1 MNPIVLGI
9 DAGASSTRWLLR
21 DDSGQELAEGKL
33 GPLTGH
39 IFDDKDRLE
48 NETRLA
54 ELIAEVK
61 RVAQPAALAI
71 GMTGL
76 HPGTEAARFYE
87 SALQTAFDLKANRLE
102 LSNDMHIAFASVF
115 EPGEGVLAYAGTGAV
130 GYHETNTG
138 EVVRSGGYGY
148 LIDDAGAGYW
158 IGHEGIKQV
167 MRWVDETGK
176 PSTKLLAEIIYQ
188 DIGST
193 VWPEIM
199 KEIYGG
205 GRSRVAALAPKV
217 ALAAG
222 QGDEAAL
229 AILERAGQELA
240 RLTNSVLHRLEEVLP
255 VTFAGGISRLSPV
268 LTASL
273 ERSLTAH
280 KRFKVEAGEPVQA
293 AAKLALK
300 LLQKA

>member
-1 MNPIVLGI
+1 MSTIVLGI
-9 DAGASSTRWLLR
+9 DAGASSTRWLLKN
-21 DDSGQELAEGKL
+21 SAGQELAEGKI

-39 IFDDKDRLE
+39 IFLEADRQE
-48 NETRLA
+48 NLARLS
-54 ELIAEVK
+54 ELIADVK
-61 RVAQPAALAI
+61 SVASPVAIAI

-76 HPGTEAARFYE
+76 HPNTDAARFYE
-87 SALQTAFDLKANRLE
+87 TALQTAFKLLPERLE
-102 LSNDMHIAFASVF
+102 LSNDMHVAYASVF

-130 GYHETNTG
+130 GYHETHTG

-167 MRWVDETGK
+167 MRWVDDIGK
-176 PSTKLLAEIIYQ
+176 PATQLLAEIIYE
-188 DIGST
+188 DIGSKI
-193 VWPEIM
+193 WPEIM

-217 ALAAG
+217 ALAAH
-222 QGDEAAL
+222 QGDEAAV

-240 RLTNSVLHRLEEVLP
+240 RLTNSVLGRLGRPLP
-255 VTFAGGISRLSPV
+255 VTFAGGISRLSPL

-280 KRFKVEAGEPVQA
+280 HGFKVEAGEPVQA

-300 LLQKA
+300 LLEKS

>member
-1 MNPIVLGI
+1 MIVLGI
-9 DAGASSTRWLLR
+9 DAGASSTRWLLQAET
-21 DDSGQELAEGKL
+21 GQELAQGKL

-39 IFDDKDRLE
+39 IFKEDDRLE
-48 NETRLA
+48 NRARLDQ
-54 ELIAEVK
+54 LIRDVL
-61 RVAQPAALAI
+61 AAGKPGAVAI

-87 SALQTAFDLKANRLE
+87 TALQTAFALEARHVE
-102 LSNDMHIAFASVF
+102 LSNDMHIAYASVF

-130 GYHETNTG
+130 GYHETEAG
-138 EVVRSGGYGY
+138 VVLRSGGYGY

-167 MRWVDETGK
+167 MRWVDETGQVA
-176 PSTKLLAEIIYQ
+176 TQVLAQVIY
-188 DIGST
+188 DDVGST

-199 KEIYGG
+199 EVIYGG

-217 ALAAG
+217 ALAAK

-229 AILERAGQELA
+229 EILERAGQELA
-240 RLTNSVLHRLEEVLP
+240 RLANCILGRLGKALP

-268 LTASL
+268 LTQSL
-273 ERSLTAH
+273 ERSLKAHTA
-280 KRFKVEAGEPVQA
+280 FKVESGEPVQA
-293 AAKLALK
+293 AAKLAFK
-300 LLQKA
+300 LLQKT